1 MRDRSGLGACT
12 GLRQCVIM
20 RKIMRNSC
28 SYLTRYTCAADE
40 EVDSETLEPAAPGEA
55 DCLASGRES
64 CSARTKCCA
73 STRMRI
79 VNWCA
84 PRPAALVAAD

>member
-1 MRDRSGLGACT
+1 
-12 GLRQCVIM
+12 M
-20 RKIMRNSC
+20 RKIMCKSC

-55 DCLASGRES
+55 ECLASGRES

-79 VNWCA
+79 ANWCA
-84 PRPAALVAAD
+84 PPRRARRSRLVALLHLHVPS